1 MMMLGNK
8 MTLAVLATLVSCAA
22 AQPQNGVYGL
32 GTVVDI
38 HGRNA
43 SLAQFAGNVSIF
55 VNVATY

>member
-1 MMMLGNK
+1 
-8 MTLAVLATLVSCAA
+8 
-22 AQPQNGVYGL
+22 
-32 GTVVDI
+32 VDI